1 MWFKKDKRVK
11 QAMKKIK
18 TLQNFLNIHFPEDPY
33 LEKPDQTKFINADEF
48 LKEEAR
54 LWNEARRKIN

>member
-1 MWFKKDKRVK
+1 MRK
-11 QAMKKIK
+11 AMNKIK
-18 TLQNFLNIHFPEDPY
+18 TLQDFLNKHFPEDPY